1 MWRRFSL
8 LTPLVMTLYGRNG
21 QTVTPVP
28 IKNSEPL
35 LMDSQRKDVFAA
47 EGLPGVG
54 EQAFGLDMEKERRR
68 IFRIQQ
74 RSSQ

>member
-1 MWRRFSL
+1 MNINEQANFIWS
-8 LTPLVMTLYGRNG
+8 
-21 QTVTPVP
+21 
-28 IKNSEPL
+28 
-35 LMDSQRKDVFAA
+35 MDSQRKDVFADN
-47 EGLPGVG
+47 EGLRSGVG

>member
-1 MWRRFSL
+1 MAE
-8 LTPLVMTLYGRNG
+8 TG

-35 LMDSQRKDVFAA
+35 LMDSQRKDVFADN
-47 EGLPGVG
+47 EGLRSGVG